1 VIIKSRLKACFDK
14 AKELLGIVGEW
25 YNVRGFRN
33 AITSRLACKTIPLGY
48 MERLYMHYHQAI
60 KCIWNLLCVKCGIAV
75 AEEFKRVALF
85 ALFDDMEDYQQKLDE
100 IKEERRM
107 ESKDKAPRQEAA
119 KAAPKEVLEEAV
131 AEHDEQ
137 IDNKGDARKCHK
149 ENVIKKSKPEKRC
162 EKILDLLRNNPNET
176 YESLAAAL
184 GHHERTIA
192 RDIKRLESTGRLRRI
207 GKKFTGHWEVTEE

>member
-1 VIIKSRLKACFDK
+1 MIESRLKACFDR

-107 ESKDKAPRQEAA
+107 ESKNKAPRQEATNIILQEVREALAAERA
-119 KAAPKEVLEEAV
+119 KVSNNKNVTSNVLKTNV
-131 AEHDEQ
+131 LKAE
-137 IDNKGDARKCHK
+137 NA
-149 ENVIKKSKPEKRC
+149 EKRVHP
-162 EKILDLLRNNPNET
+162 LN
-176 YESLAAAL
+176 
-184 GHHERTIA
+184 G
-192 RDIKRLESTGRLRRI
+192 
-207 GKKFTGHWEVTEE
+207 

>member
-1 VIIKSRLKACFDK
+1 MSRLKACFDK

-107 ESKDKAPRQEAA
+107 ESKDKAPRREAA
-119 KAAPKEVLEEAV
+119 KTAPREVVEEVV
-131 AEHDEQ
+131 AEHAEQ
-137 IDNKGDARKCHK
+137 IDNKGGAKSDNREVAIERKGIR
-149 ENVIKKSKPEKRC
+149 ERREKV
-162 EKILDLLRNNPNET
+162 LDLLRNNPALTIDKLVAET
-176 YESLAAAL
+176 GYS
-184 GHHERTIA
+184 
-192 RDIKRLESTGRLRRI
+192 KRSISRYTDYLESTGRLRRV
-207 GKKFTGHWEVTEE
+207 GDTFTGHWEVTEEM

>member
-1 VIIKSRLKACFDK
+1 MSRLKACFDK

-107 ESKDKAPRQEAA
+107 ESKDKAPRREAA
-119 KAAPKEVLEEAV
+119 NIILQEVREALAAERAKASNNKDVTSNVLKTNV
-131 AEHDEQ
+131 LKAE
-137 IDNKGDARKCHK
+137 NA
-149 ENVIKKSKPEKRC
+149 EKRR
-162 EKILDLLRNNPNET
+162 EEMLDLLRNNQNET
-176 YESLAAAL
+176 YETLAAIF
-184 GHHERTIA
+184 GCTSKTIS
-192 RDIKRLESTGRLRRI
+192 RDIKRLEASGRLRRI
-207 GKKFTGHWEVTEE
+207 GEKSTGHWEVTE